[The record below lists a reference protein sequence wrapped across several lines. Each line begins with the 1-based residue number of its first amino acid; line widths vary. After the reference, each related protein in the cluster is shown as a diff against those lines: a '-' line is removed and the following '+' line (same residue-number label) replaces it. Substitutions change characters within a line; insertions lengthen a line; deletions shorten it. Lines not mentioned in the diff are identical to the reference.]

1 MEPKYYI
8 GDKVWIAD
16 AGMKQIQIE
25 CPVCYGKKEVTL
37 ILGNGDSLVMPCD
50 GCSVGYEPP
59 KGYNIGYEYKALAVQ
74 DTIKEIRCEYHEGRA
89 DIHYIFISNR
99 YEEEANVFDNQE
111 DATKLSAVRLE
122 EHKAEEISRSDN
134 VRGYQSK
141 NYSRKAEY
149 HLREVKR
156 LAEEIE
162 YHNRMAKY
170 CKGKAKT

>member
-1 MEPKYYI
+1 MEPKYKI
-8 GDKVWIAD
+8 GDKAWIAD
-16 AGMKQIQIE
+16 AGMKQVQKE

-37 ILGNGDSLVMPCD
+37 ILGNGESLLLPCE

-59 KGYNIGYEYKALAVQ
+59 RGYNMEYEYTALAAQ

-99 YEEEANVFDNQE
+99 YEEEINVFDNQE
-111 DATKLSAVRLE
+111 DATKLSAVRMKE
-122 EHKAEEISRSDN
+122 YEAEEIKRSYN
-134 VRGYQSK
+134 VRGYQAK
-141 NYSRKAEY
+141 NYSRKAGY
-149 HLREVKR
+149 HLREAKR

-170 CKGKAKT
+170 CKDRAKT